1 MSDCYIKVWNQ
12 SGKVVKTKT
21 IEDSLNPVFYECKD
35 IFLEADGVEN
45 APPFIFNFWDEN
57 LLLKDKFLGRT
68 VIKFDEAAKNQEPKE
83 GWGVSLSKV
92 ESENI
97 PKPKW
102 HKIRMGNDS
111 S

>member
-1 MSDCYIKVWNQ
+1 M
-12 SGKVVKTKT
+12 
-21 IEDSLNPVFYECKD
+21 
-35 IFLEADGVEN
+35 
-45 APPFIFNFWDEN
+45 
-57 LLLKDKFLGRT
+57 LKDKFLGRT

-83 GWGVSLSKV
+83 GWGASLSRV